1 MSECAKTPVDLVRLW
16 MHEADRVY
24 RDKLVDV
31 PDMETFD
38 KLRQDIIKKS
48 FEVHLSYT
56 FLCFFLFAESYQTA
70 KLCF

>member
-1 MSECAKTPVDLVRLW
+1 MFAMAECAKTPVDLVRLW

-38 KLRQDIIKKS
+38 KLRQDIVKKS
-48 FEVHLSYT
+48 FEV
-56 FLCFFLFAESYQTA
+56 
-70 KLCF
+70 